1 MSVATPKFRQAM
13 ASSRA
18 RKRELLVRL
27 LQREEMKDAM
37 FKELQIKHGSGFFP
51 SKEIEEKTDAAVN
64 ELLSNNFAL
73 EGNEEEDPNI
83 LWHRARVFHCHHRLL
98 STLKTS

>member
-73 EGNEEEDPNI
+73 EGNEEEDT
-83 LWHRARVFHCHHRLL
+83 RVSVYSAFGEEHIFY
-98 STLKTS
+98 

>member
-27 LQREEMKDAM
+27 LQKEEMKDAM

-73 EGNEEEDPNI
+73 EGN
-83 LWHRARVFHCHHRLL
+83 LVLRALCGLRVTTGFG
-98 STLKTS
+98 SFGIK